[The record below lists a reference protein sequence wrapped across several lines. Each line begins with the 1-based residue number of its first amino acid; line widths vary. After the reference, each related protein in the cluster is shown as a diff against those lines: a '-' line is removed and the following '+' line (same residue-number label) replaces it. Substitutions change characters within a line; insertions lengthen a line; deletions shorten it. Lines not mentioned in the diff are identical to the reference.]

1 MLILRGT
8 VSFNFLRSITGKT
21 YQFVFFVPFSM
32 TYGSLSSDYCTL
44 WLLEAMVLEMVDIIP
59 NLKVIHYIT
68 FLTPRQNL
76 TGGKVEKDYSDLHES

>member
-1 MLILRGT
+1 
-8 VSFNFLRSITGKT
+8 
-21 YQFVFFVPFSM
+21 M

-76 TGGKVEKDYSDLHES
+76 TGGKVGKTILICMKVRKKEQQSTETSLKQTIKLIQMHTCT